1 MRWCKY
7 WRIKTMLNTKGDAV
21 EWGTAFYLISEP
33 RTAKRCLIKSLAH
46 LRKPWSCWQA
56 TAVSLISADIKESS
70 ASKVCDL
77 LSRLGKEM
85 AENQL
90 VLMLSLHLVIMSYDL
105 PRAYI
110 PEASSFNTFKL
121 FFGLLSRTGLSQ
133 PVIIAK

>member
-1 MRWCKY
+1 MMHVLRNKN
-7 WRIKTMLNTKGDAV
+7 MLYTKGDAA
-21 EWGTAFYLISEP
+21 ECGAAFSLTSEP
-33 RTAKRCLIKSLAH
+33 RTAKRCLIKSLVH

-56 TAVSLISADIKESS
+56 TAISFISADIKESS
-70 ASKVCDL
+70 ASVVCNL
-77 LSRLGKEM
+77 LSLQGKEM
-85 AENQL
+85 ADNQL

-121 FFGLLSRTGLSQ
+121 FFGQISGTGLSE